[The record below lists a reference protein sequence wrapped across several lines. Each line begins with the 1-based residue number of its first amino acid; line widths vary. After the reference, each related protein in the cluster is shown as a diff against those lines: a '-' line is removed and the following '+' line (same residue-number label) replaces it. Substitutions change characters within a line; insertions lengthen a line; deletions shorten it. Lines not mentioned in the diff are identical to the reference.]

1 MLSDLI
7 AVSYTHLDVYKR
19 QIPFF
24 LYILNG
30 GLYIREKVLIP
41 MIPLLCYLT
50 AIYLEKQRNL
60 EIPFFQGIVPY
71 VITLGIV
78 SFGQLNG
85 NKQSLRCFLIA
96 DAIVMLLCA
105 LFFYWKHIEKL
116 IIIIPIGFLIL
127 FGTVYQIR
135 SDHMLDAAFYHQV
148 TDENLKKTVE
158 QILNNERCV

>member
-1 MLSDLI
+1 MITVLLTGLTYRTWREKYIHIVCILVIS
-7 AVSYTHLDVYKR
+7 
-19 QIPFF
+19 IPFF

-30 GLYIREKVLIP
+30 GLYIRGKVLIP

-50 AIYLEKQRNL
+50 AIYLEKQRHL
-60 EIPFFQGIVPY
+60 EIPFFQGVVPY

-78 SFGQLNG
+78 SFGQLNE

-116 IIIIPIGFLIL
+116 IVIISERIICWMRL
-127 FGTVYQIR
+127 FIIR
-135 SDHMLDAAFYHQV
+135 
-148 TDENLKKTVE
+148 
-158 QILNNERCV
+158 